1 MEEFAELDT
10 FVECR
15 LNDTERISKDFFQK
29 ENFLKILL
37 SVRNR
42 TSTIA
47 IYLGEKK
54 ATTDLEK
61 PNTFNEI
68 FQSVVVASLEYES
81 KPIKSASILI
91 DKVNFLELDVM
102 LILEILDVNKALDA
116 L

>member
-1 MEEFAELDT
+1 MDT

-15 LNDTERISKDFFQK
+15 LNETERISKEIFLK

-37 SVRNR
+37 SVRNHA
-42 TSTIA
+42 STIA

-61 PNTFNEI
+61 ANIFNEI

-81 KPIKSASILI
+81 KPIKSAPVLI
-91 DKVNFLELDVM
+91 DKVNFLELYVM
-102 LILEILDVNKALDA
+102 LILEILDVNKALNA